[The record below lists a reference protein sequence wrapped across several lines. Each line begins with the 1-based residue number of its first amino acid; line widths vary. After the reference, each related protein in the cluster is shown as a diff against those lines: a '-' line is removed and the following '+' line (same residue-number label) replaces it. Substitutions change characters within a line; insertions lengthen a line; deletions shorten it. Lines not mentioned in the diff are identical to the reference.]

1 MSNILDNSV
10 LDSKDYNDPNSVL
23 YRGGLS
29 DNQDTKNVDE
39 IIISK
44 KKFKE
49 SLIKV
54 EKRIR
59 LIEFPKIEKGE
70 NIQLIQTSNPYW
82 IQKNAYSFIAS
93 IDTSSSNAVRQFTQ
107 NPMDFK
113 MDCNGYSS
121 AILIAAIED
130 TLGAE
135 LFNKFIDKNKF
146 LTSNEFLFATNKV
159 TGLIPKDGWIEIEK
173 EDYFL
178 NKDGDKLLHINKLLQ
193 IVEIG
198 TWISVESPFLR
209 DTVYSKENII
219 KVGNDNYFAQ
229 GLGVGALSFRQILN
243 GLVDKAIDFEL
254 IDETQRND
262 SLEMIFIGSV
272 TEWDLITK

>member
-1 MSNILDNSV
+1 MSNILDKSV

-219 KVGNDNYFAQ
+219 KVGNDKYFAQ